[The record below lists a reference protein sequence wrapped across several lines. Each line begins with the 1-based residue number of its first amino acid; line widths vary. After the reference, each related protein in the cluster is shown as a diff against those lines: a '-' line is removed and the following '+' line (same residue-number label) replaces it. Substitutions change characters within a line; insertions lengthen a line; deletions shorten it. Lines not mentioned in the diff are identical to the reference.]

1 MFRIWRRIAPL
12 SFLLKEYPLGRDH
25 LNNVLINEELP
36 IFFSIFSHF
45 IHSTLLNI
53 SNIFN
58 LTEQEGMLSLRCI
71 LNLKRLVTL
80 KYKQRKTSNAS
91 QESDLEACQWFYE
104 ITMIGTNIE
113 TPKSRITKWSEF
125 QENEVGTK

>member
-1 MFRIWRRIAPL
+1 
-12 SFLLKEYPLGRDH
+12 
-25 LNNVLINEELP
+25 
-36 IFFSIFSHF
+36 
-45 IHSTLLNI
+45 
-53 SNIFN
+53 
-58 LTEQEGMLSLRCI
+58 MLSLRCI